1 MADTVRTLA
10 AIQALLADNTDGHI
24 SPQDLRD
31 AIVTAM
37 SILPEQS
44 ETGWKDL
51 VMPLSL
57 AGVATSNQP
66 SLVAFGPSGLRE
78 EMQFDLN
85 DYVFVGPMHVN
96 HDAKVGGKA
105 YVHVHWSTN
114 GTNVQPVKWEFQISR
129 ALGHNQANFPAPTS
143 VFVTQAAQ
151 GTAWRHMVAECD
163 IADALTLA
171 EPDELILVT
180 LRRVTNGATD
190 NTDGVF
196 GLCVD
201 FHYESDR
208 HATLNKAPNFFSA

>member
-1 MADTVRTLA
+1 MPDTVRTLA
-10 AIQALLADNTDGHI
+10 EIQALLADNTSGNI

-31 AIVTAM
+31 AIATAM
-37 SILPEQS
+37 SVLPAQS

-57 AGVATSNQP
+57 AGVSTANQP
-66 SLVAFGPSGLRE
+66 ALVAFGPSGLRE
-78 EMQFDLN
+78 EMQFDVG

-96 HDAKVGGKA
+96 HDIKVGGKA
-105 YVHVHWSTN
+105 YIHVHWSTG

-143 VFVTQAAQ
+143 VYVTQTPH
-151 GTAWRHMVAECD
+151 GTAWRHMVGEVAL
-163 IADALTLA
+163 ADALTLT

-190 NTDGVF
+190 NTDNVF

-208 HATLNKAPNFFSA
+208 HATLNKAPNVFSA